1 MTARPSASARQPGLA
16 LAAVALLALAHAA
29 AAQAPAP
36 PLAGQVVDS
45 VGKPI
50 PDQHV
55 TLHRVDQSS
64 GAMVDSAVSDAG
76 GRFTVHLPTMAVA
89 QDTGAVYFVATRWQG
104 QLYIGAPFKRAAA
117 PTSAYVVTVGVNP
130 VQMGPVGGEGAGG
143 SMPATPSAPTSS
155 GNTGRWF
162 LASILGL
169 VALGAVLY
177 ALIVGTR
184 ERSAV
189 RRRVLLARIAEL
201 DERAENVTP
210 DEEARLREQ
219 RAELV
224 SQLTEE

>member
-29 AAQAPAP
+29 AAQAP

-45 VGKPI
+45 AGKPI

-76 GRFTVHLPTMAVA
+76 GRFTVHLPTMASA

-143 SMPATPSAPTSS
+143 SMPATQPAAPTSS

-177 ALIVGTR
+177 ALIGGTR

-210 DEEARLREQ
+210 HEEARLREQ